1 MAKIHELAT
10 VLADQIAAGEVV
22 ERPASVVKELVE
34 NAIDANSTQIDIY
47 VKEAGIKE
55 VTVIDNG
62 EGIAAEDVPLA
73 FFRHATSKIKDRQ
86 DLFQVNTLGF
96 RGEALP
102 SIASVADVCLETAL
116 QTETQG
122 TFYHV
127 RGGEVTAHKP
137 AAMRQGTKITVTDLF
152 YNTPARLKY
161 LSSLQTELAAISDIV
176 NRLAL
181 SHGEIAFALYNNGKK
196 ILQTAGNGKLIQT
209 VSAIYGI
216 QNARQMVSFLG
227 EDLDFKVQGYV
238 SLPKLTRASRNY
250 ISLLINGRYIKNKQL
265 LKAVLK
271 GYGSKLMVGRYP
283 FGVIDIHLDPLLV
296 DVNVHPT
303 KQEVRISKEE
313 QLADLIE
320 QTIYARLAKENLIP
334 SALENLNSKPKTKRE
349 PKAKQL
355 DFTLAET
362 SDSYEVKPKKKR
374 STAEMT
380 QVLLGNSLEQLQ
392 ESEPAKAQDVALT
405 KPVIIEDR
413 RQLDSD
419 ALKEWDEKYQ
429 TKVQAKSIDTTALE
443 AEADDQASQTQVKE
457 KFPGLTYIGQLHGTY
472 LLAQAANGLYLV
484 DQHAAQERCKYEYY
498 REAIGEVSKAQQELL
513 VPIILAYPT
522 TDTLKIS
529 ENRTKLA
536 ELGIELE
543 EFGQNTF
550 IVRHHPTWFIKG
562 QEEDTLREM
571 IEWFLAD
578 HKLTVAKFRE
588 KTAIMMSCKRSIK
601 ANHHLDDFQAKSLL
615 DQLAKCNNPFNC
627 PHGRPTLVHFSNS
640 ELERM
645 FKRIQDPHQGKQTEL

>member
-196 ILQTAGNGKLIQT
+196 ILQIG
-209 VSAIYGI
+209 
-216 QNARQMVSFLG
+216 
-227 EDLDFKVQGYV
+227 
-238 SLPKLTRASRNY
+238 RAH
-250 ISLLINGRYIKNKQL
+250 
-265 LKAVLK
+265 V
-271 GYGSKLMVGRYP
+271 
-283 FGVIDIHLDPLLV
+283 
-296 DVNVHPT
+296 
-303 KQEVRISKEE
+303 
-313 QLADLIE
+313 
-320 QTIYARLAKENLIP
+320 
-334 SALENLNSKPKTKRE
+334 
-349 PKAKQL
+349 
-355 DFTLAET
+355 
-362 SDSYEVKPKKKR
+362 
-374 STAEMT
+374 
-380 QVLLGNSLEQLQ
+380 
-392 ESEPAKAQDVALT
+392 
-405 KPVIIEDR
+405 
-413 RQLDSD
+413 
-419 ALKEWDEKYQ
+419 
-429 TKVQAKSIDTTALE
+429 
-443 AEADDQASQTQVKE
+443 
-457 KFPGLTYIGQLHGTY
+457 
-472 LLAQAANGLYLV
+472 
-484 DQHAAQERCKYEYY
+484 
-498 REAIGEVSKAQQELL
+498 
-513 VPIILAYPT
+513 
-522 TDTLKIS
+522 
-529 ENRTKLA
+529 
-536 ELGIELE
+536 
-543 EFGQNTF
+543 
-550 IVRHHPTWFIKG
+550 
-562 QEEDTLREM
+562 
-571 IEWFLAD
+571 
-578 HKLTVAKFRE
+578 
-588 KTAIMMSCKRSIK
+588 
-601 ANHHLDDFQAKSLL
+601 
-615 DQLAKCNNPFNC
+615 
-627 PHGRPTLVHFSNS
+627 
-640 ELERM
+640 
-645 FKRIQDPHQGKQTEL
+645 